1 MGSERGAARG
11 LTFFFDRS
19 TGKAVPTALRTVGV
33 PVEIHDELYGVRIV
47 PDEEWMRAATAKQEI
62 LVTRDRKIRSRPAER
77 ELAIAVGARM
87 FVLGGN
93 AGRLDMLRSL
103 MIAWNPIHVICA
115 AEAPPFIYTIHDS
128 GRLSAVHPEVSRPAR
143 RAGRRKP

>member
-1 MGSERGAARG
+1 
-11 LTFFFDRS
+11 
-19 TGKAVPTALRTVGV
+19 VGV